1 MLCPAC
7 SGKKYRDLRIRP
19 DEGLCPKCEG
29 AGSVKEE
36 GKEGSWLFEYVPCK
50 DCGGKGIK
58 SLISGGKPL
67 TEAMVMASG
76 GGAPFTGMGGGRV
89 SDTDVEVEEDTEPE
103 EEPEDDRGFISKYR
117 WYLVGGGGVLLVLAL
132 LASQGS
138 KRK

>member
-1 MLCPAC
+1 MICPAC

-29 AGSVKEE
+29 AGSVKED
-36 GKEGSWLFEYVPCK
+36 GKEGSWLFNYVPCPECSK
-50 DCGGKGIK
+50 RGIK

-76 GGAPFTGMGGGRV
+76 GGAPFTGMGGRV

-117 WYLVGGGGVLLVLAL
+117 WYLVGGGGLLLVVAL